1 MLPAVQCLST
11 ARLGGACVV
20 DYSLAGVVQGNHSIV
35 ILCVF
40 VNVIISDK
48 NNGVFLKL
56 KIKGIFEFF
65 LPTETSRRHIQSVC

>member
-40 VNVIISDK
+40 VNVIII
-48 NNGVFLKL
+48 VTRTMMCF
-56 KIKGIFEFF
+56 
-65 LPTETSRRHIQSVC
+65 